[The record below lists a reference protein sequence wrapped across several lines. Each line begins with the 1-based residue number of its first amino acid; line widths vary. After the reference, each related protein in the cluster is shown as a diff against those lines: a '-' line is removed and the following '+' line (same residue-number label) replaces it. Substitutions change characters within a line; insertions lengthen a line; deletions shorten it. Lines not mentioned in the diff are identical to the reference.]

1 MTNIQNPY
9 GRRHT
14 LLNGDWNYVIDPY
27 ETGSLD
33 MFGNES
39 EQGYFQNRTP
49 ADHWASEINLPESPT
64 MQVPGDWNTQ
74 VEMLRWY
81 EGTVWYHS
89 KLPNRAELQTAGERT
104 FIRFGAANYA
114 AVVWVNGTEVVRHVG
129 GFTPFEAEITD
140 LIQDTGNFVIVKVND
155 ERLKDGV
162 PTTNTDWWNYG
173 GITRDV
179 MLVSTPQTFIRDY
192 FCQLDQEG
200 SEICGHVLVDG
211 LMDGAPING
220 EVHLQI
226 PELNI
231 EETITLDGNTGR
243 FAIAANPELWSP
255 ENPKRYGVS
264 FQYGDDKISQL
275 IGFRTIKTE
284 GENIVLNGESIFLKG
299 ISSHEEAFAD
309 EVDAARRANSETDAR
324 RIFSEIKALGCNFA
338 RLAHYTHNDHMTRVA
353 DELGILL
360 WCEVPVYWGINWQ
373 SQTVLDN
380 ARNQLTEMIERDRNC
395 ASIILWSVANETPT
409 SEART
414 NFLAELVRTAKQL
427 DPVRLTTAALFMHP
441 QKITED
447 GQVVRTYTLDDPLAE
462 YLDVMGCNQY
472 LGWYYTK
479 LEDIRGS
486 RWFSDMNKPLIMSE
500 FGAGAP
506 KHRRGTPTE
515 RWTEDYQQSVYQEQ
529 LAMMNDISF
538 LRGLSPWILKDFRT
552 PKRPLVGI
560 QDYYN
565 RKGLLSDQGEKKLA
579 WQTLHDYYQEKSTR
593 VK

>member
-9 GRRHT
+9 GRTHI

-33 MFGNES
+33 MFGAES
-39 EQGYFQNRTP
+39 DTGYFLNRTP
-49 ADHWASEINLPESPT
+49 NDHWASEINLPESPT

-81 EGTVWYHS
+81 EGTVWYHC
-89 KLPNRAELQTAGERT
+89 KLPDKAALQASGERH

-114 AVVWVNGTEVVRHVG
+114 AVVWVNGVEAVRHIG

-140 LIQDTGNFVIVKVND
+140 LIADTGNFVIVKVND
-155 ERLKDGV
+155 ERLRDGV

-173 GITRDV
+173 GLTRDV
-179 MLVSTPQTFIRDY
+179 MLVSTPKAFIRDY
-192 FCQLDQEG
+192 FCQLNQSGGDI
-200 SEICGHVLVDG
+200 SGHVEVDG
-211 LMDGAPING
+211 DIT
-220 EVHLQI
+220 EVTISI
-226 PELNI
+226 PELDIKQTLAFTDNI
-231 EETITLDGNTGR
+231 ATFSIP
-243 FAIAANPELWSP
+243 ASPQLWSP
-255 ENPKRYGVS
+255 EEPKRYEVTFSGYEDTIT
-264 FQYGDDKISQL
+264 QQ

-299 ISSHEEAFAD
+299 ISSHEEAFAED
-309 EVDAARRANSETDAR
+309 IDAARRANSEADAR
-324 RIFSEIKALGCNFA
+324 RIFAEIKALGCNFA

-353 DELGILL
+353 DEVGILL

-373 SQTVLDN
+373 SQEVLAN

-409 SEART
+409 START
-414 NFLAELVRTAKQL
+414 EFLCELVGTAKTL

-441 QKITED
+441 QKITEN
-447 GQVVRTYTLDDPLAE
+447 GETIRTYTLDDPLAE
-462 YLDVMGCNQY
+462 HLDVMGCNQY

-479 LEDIRGS
+479 LEDIAGS

-506 KHRRGTPTE
+506 KHRRGTPNK

-529 LAMMNDISF
+529 LTMMNGISF

-565 RKGLLSDQGEKKLA
+565 RKGLLSDRGEKKLA
-579 WQTLHDYYQEKSTR
+579 WQTLHDYYQNKSDR
-593 VK
+593 V